1 MKIALT
7 ILIASVIVAA
17 AFFCWKRATAR
28 KHVNL
33 DELEF
38 KEGETTHIN
47 LTNLDPRDEMTA
59 VFKETAKTQ
68 AAALDGA
75 TVTIHSV
82 TEHDH
87 FRDATSQPGQKL
99 IVVDVTFSQF
109 KYGFGVAGVELL
121 DVGGQDVQSCGGD
134 PYQVYLN
141 ADGTVHPKQM
151 EDYWSANE
159 GSDSVRLYLVYST
172 PKSVRRVALGYW
184 ERVIVDRRYDVQ
196 LPKPPSNK

>member
-1 MKIALT
+1 VKITFT

-17 AFFCWKRATAR
+17 ALYFWKRAVAR

-38 KEGETTHIN
+38 KEGETTHVN
-47 LTNLDPRDEMTA
+47 LSDLDPRDEMTA
-59 VFKETAKTQ
+59 LFKETAKTQ
-68 AAALDGA
+68 AAGLDGA
-75 TVTIHSV
+75 TVTIHGV
-82 TEHDH
+82 TEHDR

-99 IVVDVTFSQF
+99 VVVDVTFSQF

-121 DVGGQDVQSCGGD
+121 DVGTEDVQSCGGD

-151 EDYWSANE
+151 EDYWSANH

-184 ERVIVDRRYDVQ
+184 ERVIVERRYDVQ
-196 LPKPPSNK
+196 LPKPPSN